1 MTHSNCVTD
10 KKKPPIGIR
19 EQSPSIVADETAAY
33 FRRLRNRLK
42 ASLIIA
48 FIVPLLIVSVYF
60 HLQFNLTLKNS
71 GKLHLISLAES
82 LTNTIDLFLQERVVN
97 IFNLFHRTR
106 FTVSPSQDD
115 MNAFLQVLIEASDA
129 FVDVGFLDET
139 GLQIGYAGPYPYL
152 HGQDYGKEPWF
163 TTLMSQA
170 KNYYITDIYMGFRH
184 KPHFTIAV
192 RQRVDDQVYVMRATV
207 DPDKFYLFLR
217 KTGRGIAGEIS
228 LTNIGGYYQVVD
240 PGQGQLLAQS
250 NFKPPVAE
258 GSGAAEMEYK
268 GATELVACS
277 WLREVP
283 WVLSIHQPL
292 NIAYAGMYQARRVII
307 AITIIMVI
315 LIFTAIWLSTDR
327 LLRRAESS
335 EKSRKELQNQL
346 FHAAKLMSV
355 GELAAGVAHEI
366 NNPLAIIASQVGVI
380 KDLLDPEFGGS
391 AVMEPDTPD
400 KIREELDIIHDA
412 VFRASGI
419 THKLL
424 KSARKNE
431 PQLAPCN
438 VNELLED
445 IVSGLLEK
453 EFAVENI
460 ELVRDFDRKIPAIM
474 LDPDQIRQVFQNFI
488 NNAGDAIEGP
498 GRITLT
504 TRLLD
509 DKVQVTIADTG
520 KGMTSEV
527 MDKIFLPFFTTKEVG
542 SGTGLGLSISL
553 SIVESMGG
561 TIEVQSMPG
570 AGSSFTVT
578 LPVTGKESQK

>member
-1 MTHSNCVTD
+1 LTLSQYVKD
-10 KKKPPIGIR
+10 KKKSPAGLR
-19 EQSPSIVADETAAY
+19 EPSPTVAADETATY
-33 FRRLRNRLK
+33 FKRLRNRLK
-42 ASLIIA
+42 ASLLLA

-60 HLQFNLTLKNS
+60 HLQFNMTLKNS

-97 IFNLFHRTR
+97 IFNLFHRAR
-106 FTVSPSQDD
+106 FTVNPSQED
-115 MNAFLQVLIEASDA
+115 MNAFLQILIETSDA
-129 FVDVGFLDET
+129 FVDVGFLDKT
-139 GLQIGYAGPYPYL
+139 GLQIGYAGPFPYL
-152 HGQDYGKEPWF
+152 HGQDYSKELWF

-170 KNYYITDIYMGFRH
+170 KNYYITDIYTGFRH

-217 KTGRGIAGEIS
+217 TTGRGIAGGIF

-250 NFKPPVAE
+250 GFTPPVAQ
-258 GSGAAEMEYK
+258 GSGAAEMDFK
-268 GATELVACS
+268 GVTELVACA

-292 NIAYAGMYQARRVII
+292 NIAYSGMYQARRVII
-307 AITIIMVI
+307 AITVIMVI

-335 EKSRKELQNQL
+335 EKSRKELQNEL

-380 KDLLDPEFGGS
+380 KDLMDPEFGGS
-391 AVMEPDTPD
+391 AVMAPDMPD

-438 VNELLED
+438 VNEVLED
-445 IVSGLLEK
+445 IVAGLMEK
-453 EFAVENI
+453 EFSVENI
-460 ELVRDFDRKIPAIM
+460 ELVRDFDRKVPAIM
-474 LDPDQIRQVFQNFI
+474 LDADQIRQVFQNFI
-488 NNAGDAIEGP
+488 NNARDAIEGP

-504 TRLLD
+504 TRLID
-509 DKVQVTIADTG
+509 DKVQVIITDTG

-578 LPVTGKESQK
+578 LPVAGKE

>member
-1 MTHSNCVTD
+1 VTPSQHTSD
-10 KKKPPIGIR
+10 KKPPPAGLQM
-19 EQSPSIVADETAAY
+19 QSPMVVADETATY
-33 FRRLRNRLK
+33 FRRLRHRLK
-42 ASLIIA
+42 ASLIFA

-60 HLQFNLTLKNS
+60 HLQFNMTLKNS

-97 IFNLFHRTR
+97 IFNLFHRAR
-106 FTVSPSQDD
+106 FTVNPSQED
-115 MNAFLQVLIEASDA
+115 MNVCLQSLIETSDS
-129 FVDVGFLDET
+129 FIDVGFLDES
-139 GLQIGYAGPYPYL
+139 GKQIGYAGPFPYL
-152 HGQDYGKEPWF
+152 HGQNYSKEPWF

-217 KTGRGIAGEIS
+217 TIGRGIAGAIT
-228 LTNIGGYYQVVD
+228 LTNVGGFYQVVD
-240 PGQGQLLAQS
+240 PEQGQLLAQS
-250 NFKPPVAE
+250 NFNPPVAK
-258 GSGAAEMEYK
+258 GSGAVEMNYK
-268 GATELVACS
+268 GVTELVACS

-307 AITIIMVI
+307 AITVVMVL

-327 LLRRAESS
+327 LLRRAETS

-391 AVMEPDTPD
+391 ACMEPDMPD
-400 KIREELDIIHDA
+400 KIREELGIIHDA

-438 VNELLED
+438 VNDLLED
-445 IVSGLLEK
+445 IVSGLVEK
-453 EFAVENI
+453 EFSVENI
-460 ELVRDFDRKIPAIM
+460 ELVRNFDWKIPTIM
-474 LDPDQIRQVFQNFI
+474 LDADQIRQVFQNFI

-498 GRITLT
+498 GKITMT
-504 TRLLD
+504 TRLLEG
-509 DKVQVTIADTG
+509 KVQVIIADTG
-520 KGMTSEV
+520 KGMTSDV
-527 MDKIFLPFFTTKEVG
+527 MEKIFLPFFTTKEVG

-578 LPVTGKESQK
+578 LPVAGKE